1 MRDEEAFICSVE
13 EAVEVGQWRSALPG
27 RDRRAAEAH
36 VRSLHYALEALS
48 DDHGG
53 TFIWEFFAGHA
64 RPTLLSLH
72 GGHVAGAP
80 VDLLGGYDLRDKY
93 TRQHLLEQVRR
104 HRPWLMT
111 VAWPCRLWGSLA

>member
-36 VRSLHYALEALS
+36 VRSLHYALKALS